1 MISTQEST
9 LSSYEMPSSWEYDIV
24 AARGASTSRI
34 RVAIEDN
41 VRAAVDA
48 SGNLEISTTA
58 GTIAMH
64 KPHTYQR

>member
-1 MISTQEST
+1 MSIQEST

-48 SGNLEISTTA
+48 RGNLEISTTA